1 MTAQQSGEGE
11 LYVIRREGE
20 NHLPTLMPFVGEP
33 RNMMLHQLLMSPM
46 FGLTT
51 MDSVSVENARNV
63 VRNLSIKKTA
73 LNTDELQQLQNMQ
86 KVLRDAP
93 NWDAIPEYAKE
104 QIELLK
110 DINASMTKDGKRR
123 TISAKKLTAV
133 VKELGVVK

>member
-1 MTAQQSGEGE
+1 
-11 LYVIRREGE
+11 
-20 NHLPTLMPFVGEP
+20 
-33 RNMMLHQLLMSPM
+33 
-46 FGLTT
+46 
-51 MDSVSVENARNV
+51 
-63 VRNLSIKKTA
+63 
-73 LNTDELQQLQNMQ
+73 LQQLQNMQ